1 MQKQRA
7 KTTLCYKISTPKQ
20 ALDFLSKFLK
30 ISLKGTAVA
39 NYTYNSKEQIQI
51 KGIACNLCI
60 LDGYAIGFTPMVGA
74 LYT

>member
-1 MQKQRA
+1 MKKQGA
-7 KTTLCYKISTPKQ
+7 KTTLACKISTAKQ

-39 NYTYNSKEQIQI
+39 NYTYNSKEPIQI

-60 LDGYAIGFTPMVGA
+60 LDGYAIGLTPW
-74 LYT
+74 